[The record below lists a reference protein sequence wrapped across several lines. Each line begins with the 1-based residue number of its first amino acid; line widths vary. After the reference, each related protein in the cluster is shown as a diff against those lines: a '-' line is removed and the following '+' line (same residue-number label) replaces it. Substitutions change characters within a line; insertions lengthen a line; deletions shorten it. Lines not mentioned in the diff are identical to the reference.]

1 MGNNGRDTI
10 INGMALHLFQLL
22 IHVARSGSNRKAK
35 DFAVLHQK
43 AEWELLL
50 WFRGLRTRQSVHKD
64 GSLIP
69 GLTPWVKNLVL
80 LRLWRRLAAAAVIHP
95 QPKISTC
102 LRCKHEKEKKKKLK
116 KQQQQ
121 RKAEQSCRGPSRPS
135 VLLQMGKLSLTE
147 GAEMDTCD
155 FVLLVP

>member
-22 IHVARSGSNRKAK
+22 IHIARSGSNRKAK
-35 DFAVLHQK
+35 DFAVLHRK

-64 GSLIP
+64 GGLIP

-80 LRLWRRLAAAAVIHP
+80 LWLWRRLAAAAVIHP
-95 QPKISTC
+95 PPKISTC
-102 LRCKHEKEKKKKLK
+102 LRYKHEKEKKKKTTTTK
-116 KQQQQ
+116 K
-121 RKAEQSCRGPSRPS
+121 SRA
-135 VLLQMGKLSLTE
+135 KLSGVHLAPPSFYRWE
-147 GAEMDTCD
+147 N
-155 FVLLVP
+155 